1 MAPLEATTLRRATRV
16 STLVLAAAVL
26 SWAVA
31 QVVCAVSSS
40 SSSSSDGGDDDGGG
54 GPGYIV
60 VETGFLVPN
69 VLLSIVLLASSVAV
83 AIKPGNGTI

>member
-1 MAPLEATTLRRATRV
+1 MLRRATRM

-40 SSSSSDGGDDDGGG
+40 SSGGGGGG

-60 VETGFLVPN
+60 VETKFLVPN
-69 VLLSIVLLASSVAV
+69 VFLSIVLLASSVAV

>member
-1 MAPLEATTLRRATRV
+1 MAPLEATTLRRATRI

-31 QVVCAVSSS
+31 QVVWAVSSS
-40 SSSSSDGGDDDGGG
+40 GGGG

-60 VETGFLVPN
+60 VETSFLVPN
-69 VLLSIVLLASSVAV
+69 VVLSIVLLASSVAV

>member
-1 MAPLEATTLRRATRV
+1 MAPLEATMLRRATRI
-16 STLVLAAAVL
+16 STLALAAAL
-26 SWAVA
+26 FSWAVA
-31 QVVCAVSSS
+31 QVVCAVSS